1 MTPLSAALPLNL
13 YGTGQIA
20 NRNTDIVARV
30 TPHACVIGLGD
41 YIIKATN
48 DHAMLIQ
55 TLQTARTLLSDPTPF
70 NVLEASHLIN
80 KTIAEVEK

>member
-1 MTPLSAALPLNL
+1 MIYIEAALPLSRDGVRVYASDKNLVATVNAHGAL
-13 YGTGQIA
+13 YGLS
-20 NRNTDIVARV
+20 DLIV
-30 TPHACVIGLGD
+30 
-41 YIIKATN
+41 KAVN
-48 DHAMLIQ
+48 DHALLVQ